1 MDTLLVNLLAMAPP
15 SQTPG
20 QPAAPIW
27 AQMMPMIILLVVFWV
42 ILIRPQMKKQKEH
55 ANMLTTIKRGD
66 KIVTNGGIQ
75 GIVLSVGDKT
85 LSIRSADSKL
95 DVVKS
100 AIADIT
106 DRASGSS
113 DSDK

>member
-1 MDTLLVNLLAMAPP
+1 MAPP
-15 SQTPG
+15 PQGPG
-20 QPAAPIW
+20 QQTAPIW

-55 ANMLTTIKRGD
+55 AQMLTTIKRGD

-75 GIVLSVGDKT
+75 GIVLSVSDKGV
-85 LSIRSADSKL
+85 SIRSADSKL
-95 DVVKS
+95 DIVKS
-100 AIADIT
+100 AVSDIT
-106 DRASGSS
+106 ERASGS